1 MSRFTAQ
8 AQRLCATPA
17 SNEHQPLQWF
27 QLELAD
33 AVTSDDKPGP
43 GELEHSVQTAPAQP
57 EAQQKSTGDPKVYG
71 QQGIVDGRQRTPR
84 GDGSRRTGQVS
95 PVRLLPRTGRSALTS
110 GSGWK
115 SRKSRKGQCRLN
127 RLIKL
132 KSFYNGE
139 EEAFLFPAKPVSI
152 HPTPSASSTS
162 SALPRP
168 SVSCRPPSRW
178 LSRTKGAVVAVL
190 AGRVVHPVV
199 QAALTSLGRRTS
211 SLRRMLVLCCRG
223 LCV

>member
-110 GSGWK
+110 GRPLLCATDPPQ
-115 SRKSRKGQCRLN
+115 RKSWQTG
-127 RLIKL
+127 
-132 KSFYNGE
+132 
-139 EEAFLFPAKPVSI
+139 
-152 HPTPSASSTS
+152 
-162 SALPRP
+162 RP
-168 SVSCRPPSRW
+168 
-178 LSRTKGAVVAVL
+178 K
-190 AGRVVHPVV
+190 
-199 QAALTSLGRRTS
+199 RTS
-211 SLRRMLVLCCRG
+211 CACVSVGTHPLVQCP
-223 LCV
+223 